1 MKDTEV
7 EKLDQDLVTGLA
19 ENRKGALKEFADS
32 VSEKFVRGW
41 ELTAEGASK
50 IKSALSSALTSA
62 SSTMSAAFQSI
73 GSAFQSLWKGFKDT
87 VSKIAGYVDEKLG
100 VSDKAKAIGALCVAL
115 FKKVKDFG
123 AAAGKAIANKA
134 KAAGESMGKVANAL
148 IVEPLKGASKIAGKF
163 ATKVKER
170 VSGKKE
176 PERSL

>member
-1 MKDTEV
+1 MKDVDTVDQGLITELS
-7 EKLDQDLVTGLA
+7 ED
-19 ENRKGALKEFADS
+19 RKGALKKFADS

-50 IKSALSSALTSA
+50 IKSALSSALSSA
-62 SSTMSAAFQSI
+62 SSTISAAFQSI

-87 VSKIAGYVDEKLG
+87 VSKIAGYVDGKLG
-100 VSDKAKAIGALCVAL
+100 VSDKAKAIGALCSA
-115 FKKVKDFG
+115 FYKKVKDFG

-134 KAAGESMGKVANAL
+134 RAAGESMGKVANAL

-176 PERSL
+176 TQRAL

>member
-100 VSDKAKAIGALCVAL
+100 VSDKAKGALCVAL